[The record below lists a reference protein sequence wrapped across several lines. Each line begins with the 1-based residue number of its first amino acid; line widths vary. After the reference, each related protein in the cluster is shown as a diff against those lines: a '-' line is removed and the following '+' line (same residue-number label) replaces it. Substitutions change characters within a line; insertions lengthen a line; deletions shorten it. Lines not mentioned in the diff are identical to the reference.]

1 MTRQVQPD
9 PEADRAGSPCRWR
22 GRGRRAEGAGSHK
35 PGRWPWSTRREQD
48 KSSSLSSGEKGCT
61 TRQRQGDADA
71 KDLVLTWAAA
81 RGAGPQRAG
90 SEMWSSE
97 LPSSEPSHVRG
108 LGTQSPQMGHHL
120 SPHATGH
127 SLCPSPPPVTHTH
140 TRPFLQSRAGDSH
153 TVAPGPSPAG
163 LAHGCQDLSAHP
175 ARARGPLWVNGG
187 CPPDVGG
194 APGWRRTERPRQGQN
209 HSCLLQHKPEPSKG
223 PSARTPRAPRAA
235 PRTRQAYRQELRVP
249 LQSTRLR
256 AKENP

>member
-1 MTRQVQPD
+1 M
-9 PEADRAGSPCRWR
+9 
-22 GRGRRAEGAGSHK
+22 GRRTWGRPSTCRLRDVVFGASVIRAFPCARSGDTVPSDGTPPVSPRHRAQ
-35 PGRWPWSTRREQD
+35 PLPL
-48 KSSSLSSGEKGCT
+48 SSSC
-61 TRQRQGDADA
+61 
-71 KDLVLTWAAA
+71 
-81 RGAGPQRAG
+81 
-90 SEMWSSE
+90 
-97 LPSSEPSHVRG
+97 
-108 LGTQSPQMGHHL
+108 
-120 SPHATGH
+120 
-127 SLCPSPPPVTHTH
+127 HTH